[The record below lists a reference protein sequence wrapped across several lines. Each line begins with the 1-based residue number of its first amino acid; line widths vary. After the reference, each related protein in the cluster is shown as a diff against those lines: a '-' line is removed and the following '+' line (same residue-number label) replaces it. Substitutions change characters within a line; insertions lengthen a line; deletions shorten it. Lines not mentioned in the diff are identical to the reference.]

1 MVINIARRK
10 FISAVGGTVGAWPL
24 AALAQTSR
32 RLGVLFG
39 TSAQAVRARGLLD
52 AVTQGLNE
60 YGWVE
65 GRNIT
70 FEYRFADGKDEV
82 LPKLAAELVQLRL
95 DAILT
100 DGTTATQAA
109 KNATRR
115 SGNGTNSAFRR

>member
-39 TSAQAVRARGLLD
+39 TSAQAAKARGLLD

-70 FEYRFADGKDEV
+70 FEYRFADGKG
-82 LPKLAAELVQLRL
+82 LYPCCAM
-95 DAILT
+95 
-100 DGTTATQAA
+100 QASIFERWTSSKA
-109 KNATRR
+109 SN
-115 SGNGTNSAFRR
+115 